1 MIYPFSLSTILLQE
15 SSISTHRGRFSRW
28 LTGLLL
34 TVMCASL
41 NATTMLGMDIDQV
54 AKDAEF
60 IFEGE
65 VILLETR
72 RESGTGIISTYVT
85 FSVIDVVKGDY
96 DADSVE
102 LKFMGGVFNGQIVEV
117 SGLIIPKQGEQGIY
131 FVESINRDLINP
143 LLGWSQGHFIIVE
156 DDGERRI
163 STADEKPVTEVQ
175 AVSSIPSTIKKPQT
189 LIEGKGEVAAGIVT
203 ETSPI
208 MINRALS
215 VEEFKTRILEIIEN

>member
-28 LTGLLL
+28 STALLL
-34 TVMCASL
+34 TVMCANL

-72 RESGTGIISTYVT
+72 QESGTGIISTYVT

-175 AVSSIPSTIKKPQT
+175 AVSSIPSAIKKPQT
-189 LIEGKGEVAAGIVT
+189 LIQGKGEVAAGIVT

>member
-1 MIYPFSLSTILLQE
+1 MIYQYRLTALAL
-15 SSISTHRGRFSRW
+15 HRNTLVGLV
-28 LTGLLL
+28 LT
-34 TVMCASL
+34 MFCASL
-41 NATTMLGMDIDQV
+41 NATTILGMDIDQV
-54 AKDAEF
+54 AQDAEF

-65 VILLETR
+65 VLLRETR
-72 RESGTGIISTYVT
+72 QESGTGIISTYVT

-117 SGLIIPKQGEQGIY
+117 SGLTIPKLGEQGIY
-131 FVESINRDLINP
+131 FVESINRNLINP

-156 DDGERRI
+156 DDGERRV
-163 STADEKPVTEVQ
+163 STVDDKPVTEVQ
-175 AVSSIPSTIKKPQT
+175 AVSAIPTTIKKPQAI
-189 LIEGKGEVAAGIVT
+189 IEGKGEVAAGIVT

-215 VEEFKTRILEIIEN
+215 VDEFKSRILQIIENSLLTE

>member
-1 MIYPFSLSTILLQE
+1 MIYPFSLSTLELQE
-15 SSISTHRGRFSRW
+15 SSISTHRGRFPRW

-34 TVMCASL
+34 TLMCANL

-65 VILLETR
+65 VILRETR

-189 LIEGKGEVAAGIVT
+189 LIEGKGEVAAGIMT
-203 ETSPI
+203 EASPI